1 MRMFVTFLLLMEP
14 ASRKPNPA
22 FIIMYQ
28 TTKNMQHISIHFLC
42 PFRRSLQNI
51 YTCHVFSYQ
60 YMNGLNRY
68 LIQNGTCIKI
78 TRDPFTRRNSWFKL
92 TFSVSTSVKIGLYKN
107 KEYGKS
113 YWWCYWKPKTNLL
126 KSTRWIT
133 VTRLQRH
140 CFFLGNEAAKK
151 KPFPSR
157 FSMLRNL
164 RK

>member
-1 MRMFVTFLLLMEP
+1 MKTDPDPKANAQPKRRKDPAPGSNDCQIFSPRQKHHCTAAIPTQRSAKFLMRMFVTFLLLMEP

-113 YWWCYWKPKTNLL
+113 Y
-126 KSTRWIT
+126 
-133 VTRLQRH
+133 
-140 CFFLGNEAAKK
+140 
-151 KPFPSR
+151 
-157 FSMLRNL
+157 
-164 RK
+164 